1 MKIFIDSTI
10 LKSIFFILFFVFGQQ
25 LNATASRNDIKLQKA
40 SEDIKFISQQ
50 LVKDYFYLYL
60 NPHKREIKEDLNK
73 ELLQLDSKLRII
85 ATSTKK
91 ESTKKILTFL
101 AYSRKEIT
109 KSISMPYTS
118 ENSTIVLDYGEIL
131 LEGAG
136 KISKEHIYTFS
147 EEEAMLINAKNMA
160 YMLERINKYYMML
173 LSGFSDDDNNNI
185 KQLEHAIA
193 SFDMLLEKVNNY
205 TYRGD
210 ISIEVND
217 INSYW
222 KVVRGYYL
230 SLEESKLSNILYISA
245 DYLEDL
251 ISKLELYHSKSL

>member
-1 MKIFIDSTI
+1 MKIFIENTI
-10 LKSIFFILFFVFGQQ
+10 LKSIFFILFFVFVQQ
-25 LNATASRNDIKLQKA
+25 LNATAGRNDIKLQKA

-60 NPHKREIKEDLNK
+60 NPQQKEIKDHLSK

-85 ATSTKK
+85 ATSTKRD
-91 ESTKKILTFL
+91 STKKILTFL

-109 KSISMPYTS
+109 KSISKPYTS
-118 ENSTIVLDYGEIL
+118 ENSTIVLDYSEIL

-136 KISKEHIYTFS
+136 KISKEHSYTFS

-173 LSGFSDDDNNNI
+173 LSGFNDSNNI

-210 ISIEVND
+210 ISIEVNE

-251 ISKLELYHSKSL
+251 ISKLELYHNKSL